1 MNRVRRVAVLIE
13 SSRAFGR
20 GLLQG
25 IADYSRD
32 HGPWSMYFEPQG
44 LGVAPPD
51 WLSNWDG
58 DGILARIDDQR
69 MADAVL
75 ATGCPVLDLRGRLTS
90 LAVPFFGIS
99 NELITRLAFDHLR
112 DCGLRRFAFCGV
124 AIGEIRILDLR
135 RELFI
140 QQVQSAGFK
149 CEVFVGVPPE
159 PKPQRRKSAEPK
171 ATNPL
176 AIDWETEQEAL
187 ADWVRSLPKPI
198 GIMACHDPRGYQL
211 VDACRRA
218 GVRVPEQVAVVGV
231 DNDAVLCSM
240 ADPPLT
246 SVDPDG
252 PKVGYAA
259 AEYLDRMMRGESVPL
274 APVLLEPKG
283 LVARRSSDMLAID
296 DPDLREAIRFIRDHA
311 CEGIRVPDVVKHVAM
326 SRSVF
331 ERRFRQ
337 FLGRTPKAE
346 MLRVQLGRAKQL
358 LVETDLQMAE
368 IARRT
373 GFASDK
379 YFSDAFWHQT
389 GQRPTTYRDSVRRK

>member
-1 MNRVRRVAVLIE
+1 MNRVPRVAVLIE

-25 IADYSRD
+25 IADYSRH

-44 LGVAPPD
+44 LGVAPPS

-75 ATGCPVLDLRGRLTS
+75 ATGCPVLDLRGRLTN
-90 LAVPFFGIS
+90 LEVPFFGIS
-99 NELITRLAFDHLR
+99 NDVITRLVFDHLR
-112 DCGLRRFAFCGV
+112 DCGLRRFGFCG
-124 AIGEIRILDLR
+124 IGVGQIRMLDQR
-135 RELFI
+135 REFFVRH
-140 QQVQSAGFK
+140 VQAAGFQ
-149 CEVFVGVPPE
+149 CDVFVGVPHKQ
-159 PKPQRRKSAEPK
+159 KPARRKASDPQS
-171 ATNPL
+171 TNPL

-240 ADPPLT
+240 SDPPLT

-252 PKVGYAA
+252 QKVGYAA
-259 AEYLDRMMRGESVPL
+259 AEYLDRMMHGEQVP
-274 APVLLEPKG
+274 PSPILLEPKG

-296 DPDLREAIRFIRDHA
+296 DPELREAIRYIRDHA
-311 CEGIRVPDVVKHVAM
+311 CEGIRVPDVVKHLAM

-331 ERRFRQ
+331 ERRFRR
-337 FLGRTPKAE
+337 FLGRTPKDE
-346 MLRVQLGRAKQL
+346 MLRVQLVQAKQL
-358 LVETDLQMAE
+358 LIETDLQMAE

-389 GQRPTTYRDSVRRK
+389 GQRPTAYRESLRRK

>member
-1 MNRVRRVAVLIE
+1 
-13 SSRAFGR
+13 
-20 GLLQG
+20 
-25 IADYSRD
+25 
-32 HGPWSMYFEPQG
+32 
-44 LGVAPPD
+44 
-51 WLSNWDG
+51 
-58 DGILARIDDQR
+58 
-69 MADAVL
+69 
-75 ATGCPVLDLRGRLTS
+75 
-90 LAVPFFGIS
+90 
-99 NELITRLAFDHLR
+99 
-112 DCGLRRFAFCGV
+112 LRRFAFCGV